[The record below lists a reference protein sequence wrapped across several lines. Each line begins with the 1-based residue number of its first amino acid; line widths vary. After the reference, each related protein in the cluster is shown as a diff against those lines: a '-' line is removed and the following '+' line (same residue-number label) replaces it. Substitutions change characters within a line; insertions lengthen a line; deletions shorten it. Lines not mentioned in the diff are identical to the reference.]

1 MPFSPLDLSQMQQ
14 ALLQA
19 EQAIGLSEPNPR
31 VGCVLGHEDGRVL
44 GMGFTQQAGGPHA
57 EVMALRAAA
66 ALGHDVRG
74 CTAWVTLEPCAHHG
88 RTPPCCDA
96 LVNAG
101 VRRVV
106 VALQDP
112 FPQVAGAGLA
122 RLRAA
127 GVEVLLA
134 GPSTEEAALANAAL
148 ELNIGFFSRFQRGRP
163 WVRLKAAT
171 SMDGKT
177 ALPDGQSQWITG
189 EAARQDGH
197 AWRRRAGAILTG
209 LGTALHDDPR
219 LDVRG
224 VPTTVQPRRLLLDTH
239 YRLPPTAK
247 LLAPPGVLQVFGGP
261 GSPENAQRQAA
272 LQAAGAQLC
281 ELPLVKGRPDLHA
294 LMQRLA
300 QDGVNELHVEAGAV
314 LNGALLS
321 AGLVDECLV
330 YVAPLW
336 LGEGLP
342 IAALGRLPRLADATR
357 WQWLD
362 TALVG
367 GDLRIRAR
375 LAGPRNV
382 STPFTDA
389 PSREWGG
396 QR

>member
-1 MPFSPLDLSQMQQ
+1 MPFSPLDRAQMQQ

-127 GVEVLLA
+127 GLEVLIA
-134 GPSTEEAALANAAL
+134 GAAPEEAALAQAAK

-163 WVRLKAAT
+163 WVRLKTAA

-177 ALPDGQSQWITG
+177 ALPDGESRWITG

-197 AWRRRAGAILTG
+197 AWRRRAGAVLTG

-224 VPTTVQPRRLLLDTH
+224 VPTAVQPRRLLLDTH
-239 YRLPPTAK
+239 YRLPPSAK
-247 LLAPPGVLQVFGGP
+247 LLQPPGTLQVFGGP
-261 GSPENAQRQAA
+261 NTPDNAERRAA
-272 LQAAGAQLC
+272 LQTAGAQLC
-281 ELPLVKGRPDLHA
+281 ALPMAGGRPALNALLH
-294 LMQRLA
+294 RLA

-314 LNGALLS
+314 LSGAFLG
-321 AGLVDECLV
+321 AGLVDECLI
-330 YVAPLW
+330 YIAPLW

-342 IAALGRLPRLADATR
+342 MAALGRLPQLADARR
-357 WQWLD
+357 WRWVD
-362 TALVG
+362 TAMVG
-367 GDLRIRAR
+367 GDLRLRAR
-375 LAGPRNV
+375 LEGA
-382 STPFTDA
+382 
-389 PSREWGG
+389 
-396 QR
+396 